1 MLGYKTGLRG
11 NKLAETL
18 RVERQ
23 EAGHS
28 TKRANKPNRKVF
40 NMKAKHCFVAL
51 LLPLISV
58 MPSYGITLIDGEA
71 MQNITTTGTSWVAH
85 ARTEDNQ
92 ASVLQ
97 VSKEMILSGGGEML
111 YADNIFTADSI
122 MHLDITY
129 YGGALNWT
137 LNGVSLGA
145 VRPTV
150 EFNAI
155 GFRLWTDGAGYTGS
169 GWELNNLSINGEA
182 VVGSWNARAISEQSV
197 QTLFFCTL
205 TENLSQIS
213 ADLKLYSPLGMGVPP
228 GSDMAQFTI
237 SGLSIIPEP
246 SSVLLS
252 VIGLGALLL
261 AKISYRKR

>member
-1 MLGYKTGLRG
+1 
-11 NKLAETL
+11 
-18 RVERQ
+18 
-23 EAGHS
+23 
-28 TKRANKPNRKVF
+28 
-40 NMKAKHCFVAL
+40 MKAKHCFVAL
-51 LLPLISV
+51 LLPLISM
-58 MPSYGITLIDGEA
+58 MPAFGITLIDGEA
-71 MQNITTTGTSWVAH
+71 ALNITTTGTSWVAYGH
-85 ARTEDNQ
+85 NTLDNSAANTHGTDLDYTERTLSAGGETLYINQ
-92 ASVLQ
+92 AFA
-97 VSKEMILSGGGEML
+97 I
-111 YADNIFTADSI
+111 DTP

-137 LNGVSLGA
+137 LDGIASGV

-155 GFRLWTDGAGYTGS
+155 EFRLWTDGAGGS
-169 GWELNNLSINGEA
+169 EGWELSNLSIDGEA
-182 VVGSWNARAISEQSV
+182 VVGSWNARAVSEQNV

-205 TENLSQIS
+205 PENLSQIS

-228 GSDMAQFTI
+228 SLDMAQFTI